1 MNQIETLN
9 QAHKDNIERPIAI
22 TVICILG
29 FVGAALSIP
38 MVFSDIAGQ
47 IGDWFPPYS
56 GSIAAISL
64 VCMIGLWFTKKWA
77 IYAYICLVVLNQ
89 IVLITMGRWNILIL
103 IIQGIIVA
111 VILLYLDAK
120 VKSISHQ
127 LVRYV
132 RRQIWAIIVA
142 YMLGIHNSYKEVQKT
157 PNDIVIIIE
166 YIEEQEDSTPKD

>member
-1 MNQIETLN
+1 MNQVRSLN
-9 QAHKDNIERPIAI
+9 QAHEGKVERPIAI

-38 MVFSDIAGQ
+38 MVFSDIARQ
-47 IGDWFPPYS
+47 IGNWFTPYS
-56 GSIAAISL
+56 ASVAAISL
-64 VCMIGLWFTKKWA
+64 ICMIGLWFTKKWA

-89 IVLITMGRWNILIL
+89 IVLITMDKWELLIL

-111 VILLYLDAK
+111 VILLHLDSK
-120 VKSISHQ
+120 VKYISYQ

-132 RRQIWAIIVA
+132 RRQIWGIIVA

-157 PNDIVIIIE
+157 PDDVVIVIE
-166 YIEEQEDSTPKD
+166 DVEAQEDSTPKN

>member
-1 MNQIETLN
+1 MNQIGTLN
-9 QAHKDNIERPIAI
+9 QTHDGKIERPIAI

-29 FVGAALSIP
+29 FIGAALSIT
-38 MVFSDIAGQ
+38 MVFSDIARQ
-47 IGDWFPPYS
+47 IGNWFPPYS

-77 IYAYICLVVLNQ
+77 IYTYICLVVLNQ
-89 IVLITMGRWNILIL
+89 IVLITMGKWNILIL

-111 VILLYLDAK
+111 VALLYLDSK
-120 VKSISHQ
+120 IKSISHQ

-142 YMLGIHNSYKEVQKT
+142 YMVGIHNFY
-157 PNDIVIIIE
+157 
-166 YIEEQEDSTPKD
+166 